1 MWKIVTNDH
10 FLNQD
15 KIFPSAQ
22 PTVAQII
29 KNAEKYPEIKRIIVF
44 GSSVTSSFSPMSDV
58 DIYVEQNP
66 DSRYLLAKGCLRGV
80 DYWRDCDCDEV
91 LRKEALKNGV
101 EVFKR

>member
-22 PTVAQII
+22 P
-29 KNAEKYPEIKRIIVF
+29 
-44 GSSVTSSFSPMSDV
+44 TSSFSPMSDV

-66 DSRYLLAKGCLRGV
+66 DSRYLLAKGCLRG
-80 DYWRDCDCDEV
+80 
-91 LRKEALKNGV
+91 G
-101 EVFKR
+101 